1 MTLRGADAPRQ
12 STTGMALGRLTSVEC
27 SMLAYCFRTSSRC
40 TTSDDFRVNAL
51 KRSSW
56 RSVVSLVVVLML
68 WFVAC
73 TTKTCNHSRRPPGS
87 RDLSTLSSPLY
98 PPLHQPRSQLELTL
112 ANSRLLIE
120 HEHPLC
126 IAVATHITTTTSF
139 YIPHLLGQYLFAFA
153 VANSLPDL
161 PPCSPFS
168 PPHVGA
174 VRPTV
179 GLFQTWAASCAPTR
193 GFTGWLRLLSFLSL
207 PTLLRT

>member
-27 SMLAYCFRTSSRC
+27 AMLAYCFRTSSRG

-73 TTKTCNHSRRPPGS
+73 ITKTCNHSRRPPGS
-87 RDLSTLSSPLY
+87 RDLSTLSSSLY
-98 PPLHQPRSQLELTL
+98 PPLHQPRSQLELTP

-120 HEHPLC
+120 HEHPY
-126 IAVATHITTTTSF
+126 AS
-139 YIPHLLGQYLFAFA
+139 P
-153 VANSLPDL
+153 L
-161 PPCSPFS
+161 PPTSLRRLPFTSPICSGSTCSLLPWPIHS
-168 PPHVGA
+168 PTYPHVA
-174 VRPTV
+174 HFRRLMSAPFVQPWACFR
-179 GLFQTWAASCAPTR
+179 LWAA
-193 GFTGWLRLLSFLSL
+193 
-207 PTLLRT
+207 